1 LRIPP
6 LSAIIGPATI
16 TLEEIMPDVPFGDLK
31 RQTASLR
38 GDLDGAVMRVLES
51 GWYILGREVA
61 AFEEEFAATF
71 GARHAVGVGNG
82 TEAIQLALVALGV
95 GPEDEVI
102 TVPNAG
108 VPGVAAIVLTG
119 ARPVFVD
126 VDAQSY
132 NLDPARLE
140 AAITPR
146 TRAVLP
152 VHLYGRTAALDPILE
167 IARRHGLDVVED
179 CAQAHGARYAGK
191 VTGTLGRVGCFSFY
205 PTKNLGACGD
215 GGMVVTDDDDI
226 ARRLRQLRV
235 YGWDRKYYS
244 ETPGG
249 TNSRLDELQAA
260 VLRVKLARLAAW
272 NRARQER
279 AAWYGEFLSAG
290 PVALPAGPAPGE
302 DHVYHLYVVRSPQ
315 RDALQVHL
323 RARGIGT
330 DVHYPLP
337 AHLQPVYRS
346 LGYQEG
352 DFLVSEQL
360 AREVL
365 SLPMYPELTRVEV
378 EAVAA
383 AVRSFEEDA

>member
-1 LRIPP
+1 MDGI
-6 LSAIIGPATI
+6 
-16 TLEEIMPDVPFGDLK
+16 PFGDLK
-31 RQTASLR
+31 RQTAALR
-38 GDLDGAVMRVLES
+38 AELKAAAARVLES
-51 GWYILGREVA
+51 GWYILGKEVA
-61 AFEEEFAATF
+61 AFEEEFAAYC
-71 GARHAVGVGNG
+71 GVRHAVGVANG
-82 TEAIQLALVALGV
+82 TEAIQLALVALGI
-95 GPEDEVI
+95 GSGDEVL

-108 VPGVAAIVLTG
+108 VPGVAAIALSG

-126 VDAQSY
+126 VDERSY

-152 VHLYGRTAALDPILE
+152 VHLYGRTADLAPILE
-167 IARRHGLDVVED
+167 IARRRGLSVVED
-179 CAQAHGARYAGK
+179 CAQSHGARYRGR
-191 VTGTLGRVGCFSFY
+191 VTGTLGDVGCFSFY
-205 PTKNLGACGD
+205 PTKNLGALGD
-215 GGMVVTDDDDI
+215 GGMVITDDDEI

-235 YGWDRKYYS
+235 YGWSRKYYS

-260 VLRVKLARLAAW
+260 LLRTKLPHLDGW

-279 AAWYGEFLSAG
+279 ARWYGELLSGSA
-290 PVALPAGPAPGE
+290 VAPPAGPDPGQ
-302 DHVYHLYVVRSPQ
+302 DHVYHLYVVRCRQ
-315 RDALQVHL
+315 RDALQSHL
-323 RARGIGT
+323 RRQGIGT

-337 AHLQPVYRS
+337 AHLQPAYRP

-352 DFLVSEQL
+352 AFPVSERL

-365 SLPMYPELTRVEV
+365 SLPMYPELTRSEV

-383 AVRSFEEDA
+383 AVRAFEEQAS